1 MGQVTVLCYTPLT
14 SSHHYPDNKYVIC
27 ELSTGGSYVM
37 GKVEPLFTTAQGIF
51 HFTDESP
58 ALTGAG
64 FVRTGAQCVGS

>member
-1 MGQVTVLCYTPLT
+1 
-14 SSHHYPDNKYVIC
+14 
-27 ELSTGGSYVM
+27 M